1 VWSDFHWILPSLFRD
16 VDEQAEPAEASAS
29 MPGPSLTIEV
39 ELRGPKLDGY
49 PVRNIYGYTAK
60 EASASSASM
69 PGPSGVCSDA
79 WTQRISDA
87 WAQRTAAAISASN
100 ASMPE
105 PRGSAIM
112 RGPRESAA
120 AQASDSRAS
129 KPKPTGSVAQWLG
142 AGPRE
147 SAAAEASASNAS
159 MLEARG
165 SVAERI
171 TGWEQFL
178 DGRADRSAP
187 VHPSRRRTK
196 RSRSLRNKIPSKLS
210 DLAPLETGDT
220 TIDTEAELRDQAS
233 DLVRSLEAKK
243 DREFEEEQSRAAAV
257 ESLDLIKAEI
267 EFRIDHEPGPADDV
281 QARAPMPG
289 PEEGRRLVDISDSDT
304 EVQESQTTPG
314 PMALFLEHAPLAALQ
329 EDPVGIAKVPA

>member
-1 VWSDFHWILPSLFRD
+1 MWSDFHWILPSLFRD

-29 MPGPSLTIEV
+29 MPGPSHIELRAAAIAF
-39 ELRGPKLDGY
+39 EALRDSSASTMRGPKLDGY

-105 PRGSAIM
+105 PRGS
-112 RGPRESAA
+112 
-120 AQASDSRAS
+120 D
-129 KPKPTGSVAQWLG
+129 
-142 AGPRE
+142 
-147 SAAAEASASNAS
+147 
-159 MLEARG
+159 

-171 TGWEQFL
+171 SGWEQFL
-178 DGRADRSAP
+178 DGRAHRSAP
-187 VHPSRRRTK
+187 VHPSRFRK
-196 RSRSLRNKIPSKLS
+196 RSRSLRNKIPSK
-210 DLAPLETGDT
+210 LETGDT

-257 ESLDLIKAEI
+257 ESLDLIKEEI
-267 EFRIDHEPGPADDV
+267 EFRIDHEPGPADNV

-304 EVQESQTTPG
+304 EVQEFQTTPG
-314 PMALFLEHAPLAALQ
+314 PMALFLEHAPLAALE

>member
-87 WAQRTAAAISASN
+87 WAQRTAAA
-100 ASMPE
+100 
-105 PRGSAIM
+105 M

-120 AQASDSRAS
+120 AEASDSRAS
-129 KPKPTGSVAQWLG
+129 KPEPRGSVAQWLG
-142 AGPRE
+142 ACPRE

-159 MLEARG
+159 MPEPRG

-171 TGWEQFL
+171 SGWEQFL
-178 DGRADRSAP
+178 DGRAHRSAP
-187 VHPSRRRTK
+187 VHPSRFRK
-196 RSRSLRNKIPSKLS
+196 RSRSLRNKIPSK
-210 DLAPLETGDT
+210 LETGDT

-257 ESLDLIKAEI
+257 ESLDLIKEEI

-304 EVQESQTTPG
+304 EVQEFQTTPG
-314 PMALFLEHAPLAALQ
+314 PMALFLEHAPLAALE

>member
-1 VWSDFHWILPSLFRD
+1 LRNEVWSDFHWILPSLFRD

-29 MPGPSLTIEV
+29 MPGPS
-39 ELRGPKLDGY
+39 
-49 PVRNIYGYTAK
+49 
-60 EASASSASM
+60 
-69 PGPSGVCSDA
+69 GVCSDA

-87 WAQRTAAAISASN
+87 WAQRTAAA
-100 ASMPE
+100 
-105 PRGSAIM
+105 M

-120 AQASDSRAS
+120 AEASDSRAS
-129 KPKPTGSVAQWLG
+129 KPEPRGSVAQWLG

-159 MLEARG
+159 MPEPRG
-165 SVAERI
+165 SDSVAERI
-171 TGWEQFL
+171 SGWERFL
-178 DGRADRSAP
+178 EGRAHRSAP
-187 VHPSRRRTK
+187 VHPSRFRK
-196 RSRSLRNKIPSKLS
+196 RSRSLRNKIPSK
-210 DLAPLETGDT
+210 LETGDT

-257 ESLDLIKAEI
+257 ESLDLIKEEI

-304 EVQESQTTPG
+304 EVQETTPG
-314 PMALFLEHAPLAALQ
+314 PRALALQDAPLAALE